1 MLGPSTVQPQTSPVP
16 SPGPDPGHGRRRPAR
31 RGLVAGVALLAV
43 MALVGIATIG
53 PGSPG
58 PAVAGR
64 NPAPVAGTGTGASGT
79 VDWPAPPGALVAPT
93 TSTMPEQP
101 DSRWL
106 RLAATPSPDPRTAV
120 TARLTATLASLRQK
134 DGIPGIQATILWP
147 DGQTWTAAS
156 GFASVSSGVRVT
168 RTTPF
173 PVASVSKTFL
183 AALVVEL
190 SQEGRFGLDDAFVTL
205 VPAAAVDPRVT
216 IRELLDHTSGIYDF
230 FNNTKIDAA
239 LLGCRSCPWTPA
251 RALSYV
257 KKPYFPPGTNWAYS
271 NTNYVLLGQLVE
283 AVTGQPYATL
293 LRQRFFDPLGLTSTY
308 VQGQE
313 PARGSTIVHSYRFF
327 TRSVTEKPTSMWD
340 GTGISPFRSLI
351 TAAGSAGSVASTSW
365 DLAHWARAL
374 YGGSL
379 LAPAALSQMLDF
391 DTAKATRA
399 AMAYGLGVQ
408 EYTIAGRTAY
418 GHGGR
423 LLGARSAI
431 RYLPVEGLSIAVV
444 INTDRGDP
452 AVIAQSLL
460 DLVLPPLPPVTAS
473 PQPTPTPTPTLTPSF
488 YVAPDGR
495 SSADPIPQRV
505 AASSVAPG
513 LP

>member
-1 MLGPSTVQPQTSPVP
+1 MLGPPTLQPQP
-16 SPGPDPGHGRRRPAR
+16 SPIPSSGPDQDHGRRRPAR
-31 RGLVAGVALLAV
+31 RRLVAGVALLAV
-43 MALVGIATIG
+43 AALVGIATIG

-58 PAVAGR
+58 PAAAGR
-64 NPAPVAGTGTGASGT
+64 NPAPVAGTGAGASAT
-79 VDWPAPPGALVAPT
+79 IDWPAPPGALGAPT
-93 TSTMPEQP
+93 ASTMPDQP

-106 RLAATPSPDPRTAV
+106 QLAVTPSPDPRTAV
-120 TARLTATLASLRQK
+120 TAKLTATLASLRQK
-134 DGIPGIQATILWP
+134 YGIPGIQATILWP

-156 GFASVSSGVRVT
+156 GFASVSSGLRVT

-190 SQEGRFGLDDAFVTL
+190 ANEGRFGLDDPL
-205 VPAAAVDPRVT
+205 VAWLPAAAVDPKVT
-216 IRELLDHTSGIYDF
+216 IRELLDHTSGLYDF
-230 FNNTKIDAA
+230 FNNTKIDKA
-239 LLGCRSCPWTPA
+239 LLGCRSCAWTPA
-251 RALSYV
+251 QALSYV

-283 AVTGQPYATL
+283 SVTGQPYATQ

-313 PARGSTIVHSYRFF
+313 PSRGTTIVHSYRFF
-327 TRSVTEKPTSMWD
+327 TRSVKEKPTSLWD
-340 GTGISPFRSLI
+340 GTGISPFRSVI

-379 LAPAALSQMLDF
+379 LAQPALSQMLDF
-391 DTAKATRA
+391 APALATRA
-399 AMAYGLGVQ
+399 AMPYGLGVQ
-408 EYTIAGRTAY
+408 QYTIAGRTAY

-431 RYLPVEGLSIAVV
+431 RYLPNERISIAVV
-444 INTDRGDP
+444 INTDRADP
-452 AVIAQSLL
+452 AVVAQSLL
-460 DLVLPPLPPVTAS
+460 NVFLPPLPPITAS
-473 PQPTPTPTPTLTPSF
+473 PPPTPSPTPSLSAPASGQPS
-488 YVAPDGR
+488 AN
-495 SSADPIPQRV
+495 PIPQ
-505 AASSVAPG
+505 ATATPG
-513 LP
+513 PTLP